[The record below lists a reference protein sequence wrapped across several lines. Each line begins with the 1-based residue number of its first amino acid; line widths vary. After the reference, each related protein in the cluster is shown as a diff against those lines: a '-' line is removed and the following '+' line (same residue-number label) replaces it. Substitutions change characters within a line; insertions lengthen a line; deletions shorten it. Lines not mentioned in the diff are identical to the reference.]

1 MPEFVDFF
9 LYCAHDAI
17 VKRELLGGTRKD
29 EFFAELFI
37 KFVEFFRLPMK
48 NALKDSKHFR
58 PPHSI
63 KDIAKLASRFVS
75 NGNLSG
81 EGWLICGEM
90 VALIEENIKNIV
102 CLSPFAC
109 LPNHVIAKGVM
120 HSLRESFDNV
130 NVVAIDCDAGSSEVN
145 QINRIKLMIAV
156 AKKVLAARKIR

>member
-1 MPEFVDFF
+1 M
-9 LYCAHDAI
+9 
-17 VKRELLGGTRKD
+17 GGSRKD
-29 EFFAELFI
+29 KLFAEIFI
-37 KFVEFFRLPMK
+37 QFIEFFRRPMK

-63 KDIAKLASRFVS
+63 KHTAELASRFLN
-75 NGNLSG
+75 NGNLNG

-90 VALIEENIKNIV
+90 VALIEDDVKNIV
-102 CLSPFAC
+102 GLSPFAC
-109 LPNHVIAKGVM
+109 LPNHIILKGVL
-120 HSLRESFDNV
+120 HNLRESFDNV